1 MALEPSRITDFHV
14 GGPIGSGSTSRV
26 FDAVHIASGT
36 PVAIKML
43 EPSARGLS
51 ELRERF
57 AREAVMLSQLQSRYV
72 GRLLGFGFERG
83 QPFLVLERLFG
94 ETLDARLKAVGTL
107 PIPQLVEWVEH
118 ILLGVRDCHSANLIH
133 RDIKPGNIFVDR
145 SEGVEVLKLIDFGVA
160 RLQEIASQGASLT
173 STHHLLGSMGYM
185 APEQFKCAKGVS
197 PAADLYAVGV
207 VIFRCLTGRLP
218 FVSRSLEDVIK
229 MKCEEDAPRVSSMPG
244 MFRHDPLDEF
254 MACALA
260 REPASRFQ
268 SARAM
273 LETWWRVSATLPQ
286 DAPAPDPESLQIPV
300 EEAMEESL
308 STIPE
313 RAQKRQSHTDK
324 PPVSRPPP
332 TQVDPPTYP
341 LEFFPPGAPAA
352 EFDQPTVVNPKLKAL
367 VQQELELSRR
377 RRDRGK

>member
-14 GGPIGSGSTSRV
+14 GGPIGSGSTSKV

-57 AREAVMLSQLQSRYV
+57 AREALMLASLQSRHV
-72 GRLLGFGFERG
+72 GRLLGFGFEQG

-94 ETLDARLKAVGTL
+94 ETLDARLKALGTL
-107 PIPQLVEWVEH
+107 PVPVLAEWVEH
-118 ILLGVRDCHSANLIH
+118 ILVGVRDCHTVNLIH

-145 SEGVEVLKLIDFGVA
+145 GEGVEVLKLIDFGVA
-160 RLQEIASQGASLT
+160 RLQEIANQGVSLT

-185 APEQFKCAKGVS
+185 APEQFKYAKGVS

-218 FVSRSLEDVIK
+218 FMSRSLEVVIK
-229 MKCEEDAPRVSSMPG
+229 MKCEEDPPRVSSMPG
-244 MFRHDPLDEF
+244 MFRHDALDEF
-254 MACALA
+254 LEHSLA
-260 REPASRFQ
+260 REPEARFQ

-273 LETWWRVSATLPQ
+273 LEAWWRVAATLPQ
-286 DAPAPDPESLQIPV
+286 DAAPVESDSLHIPV
-300 EEAMEESL
+300 EEALDESF

-313 RAQKRQSHTDK
+313 NHPDK
-324 PPVSRPPP
+324 APPVSRPPN
-332 TQVDPPTYP
+332 TLVDPPTSP
-341 LEFFPPGAPAA
+341 VEFAPPGAPPV
-352 EFDQPTVVNPKLKAL
+352 EFDQDTVVNPKLRAL
-367 VQQELELSRR
+367 VQKELELWRQ
-377 RRDRGK
+377 RRDRKR